1 MIDPQDTQ
9 DGGFL
14 CGVWCVFWLQKEF
27 QPPPVLTRPPL
38 VVDADAADDRH
49 LPCCVNQASPFSV
62 LSDFGR
68 VTTGL
73 ALPFKLDLQA
83 SYPPVSFFGRPP
95 GGRFL
100 PVRSDR

>member
-38 VVDADAADDRH
+38 VVDADAADD
-49 LPCCVNQASPFSV
+49 QAFAVLRQSSLSV

-68 VTTGL
+68 VSL
-73 ALPFKLDLQA
+73 CP
-83 SYPPVSFFGRPP
+83 SS
-95 GGRFL
+95 
-100 PVRSDR
+100 

>member
-38 VVDADAADDRH
+38 VVDADAADD
-49 LPCCVNQASPFSV
+49 QAFAVLRQSTLSV

-68 VTTGL
+68 VSLSLPLAPLQHTTEAPGENPGL
-73 ALPFKLDLQA
+73 GVTRLSGIYLG
-83 SYPPVSFFGRPP
+83 V
-95 GGRFL
+95 
-100 PVRSDR
+100 

>member
-38 VVDADAADDRH
+38 VVDADAADD
-49 LPCCVNQASPFSV
+49 QAFAVLRQSSLSV

-68 VTTGL
+68 VSLSLPL
-73 ALPFKLDLQA
+73 APLPLL
-83 SYPPVSFFGRPP
+83 
-95 GGRFL
+95 FL
-100 PVRSDR
+100 GESKPSEGA

>member
-38 VVDADAADDRH
+38 VVDADAADD
-49 LPCCVNQASPFSV
+49 QAFAVLRQSSLSV

-68 VTTGL
+68 VL
-73 ALPFKLDLQA
+73 
-83 SYPPVSFFGRPP
+83 
-95 GGRFL
+95 
-100 PVRSDR
+100 RSDGHKRRHPHTGNKKHNT